1 MLHAMRLTLVAAS
14 LGVLLIPD
22 CALAQNDN
30 NSVETIVVTGTRI
43 PRPESEMA
51 NPVTSVS
58 SVEIEHSGTINL
70 TDYLKRI
77 PALTGSL
84 NDFQTSGYNTPA
96 SDDGSSLG
104 GLNLLDLR
112 NLGYVR
118 TLVLI
123 DGHRTVGQATGS
135 TAVDIDSI
143 PITMIDRIEVVTGGS
158 SAVYGADGVS
168 GVVNFVMKHNLEG
181 VTAKVQAGTS
191 QDGGGSKYLAAASV
205 GRDIDNGNGN
215 IALTFEDSYQDRLN
229 YTQRS
234 FTRGG
239 GYTAFVP
246 NPANPD
252 GTKPNIPANIPTNN
266 AQFVFSAPTGAID
279 TDLDGLPDF
288 LGNGQHFKLGTDVGG
303 GSAIGS
309 SGQPYANDLE
319 GDFLPI
325 EHRRIAQ
332 FEGDEQ
338 FSHWFKVST
347 ELKYAHVDTK
357 SYNIAPFDDDIMV
370 TAQNAFLPA
379 NVATAIANNGLGEG
393 ALSEDYLDMRESE
406 RVARDTYRGVL
417 DVSGAL
423 PLPEFM
429 HDAKYDVSYVYGK
442 TDINDVDENNRN
454 IDRFAAALDSV
465 IDPATGQP
473 TCRSNLDPSAIPPP
487 LRPYYGPGNN
497 YFSDT
502 QEWFPREFGTTF
514 TPGPNSGCVPYNP
527 FNPNFNNK
535 ASIAWMTQD
544 TDVKGYLSQQV
555 VNGFV
560 SFDFP
565 QVQDWG
571 FAKPVSFVFGG
582 EYRVETSKSTPE
594 AITEIPQLYWIGG
607 TLPVQ
612 GSFNVAE
619 AVGETSIPVL
629 ADKPFVKELTFDFA
643 GRLSSYSTAGDNQSW
658 KMDAVYSPFS
668 GIKLRGTDA
677 VAVRAPN
684 IGELFAP
691 NQQLFA
697 FVDDPCDAH
706 FIKQGTSFRA
716 ANCQALENALL
727 GPGAYKA
734 GVSDVQTDQT
744 TPNLIGGNENL
755 RPETA
760 RTQTLGIVI
769 QPDFLSD
776 FVATADWYR
785 VNISDA
791 IEAPDAQQ
799 VANECVDLS
808 TIVNPYCGE
817 VQRTASGNFPGSI
830 KEITTRQI
838 NVASFFTQGI
848 DLSVSYHANLDDW
861 FSSHLGSVDLHLIG
875 NHLDTISTTPLPGQ
889 APIQSAN
896 TFDGGVDAQPTPYWQ
911 MNLDTV
917 WNYDAWSVDYNVDWY
932 DGILNFE
939 RQAIHSEPNIAAAQ
953 FIHQPPHDVHSI
965 QVGYDIRE
973 GWNVYA
979 GINNLWY
986 QKPSIGNN
994 GLPVDPLGRFF
1005 YGGVKVD
1012 FNPF

>member
-1 MLHAMRLTLVAAS
+1 LATVASGAFFLS
-14 LGVLLIPD
+14 FSP
-22 CALAQNDN
+22 AFAQQDQG
-30 NSVETIVVTGTRI
+30 VETIVVTGSRI
-43 PRPESEMA
+43 PRPEVDNP
-51 NPVTSVS
+51 NPVVSVTAE
-58 SVEIEHSGTINL
+58 EIAHSGTLNL
-70 TDYLKRI
+70 TDYLMRI

-84 NDFQTSGYNTPA
+84 NDFATSGYNTPA
-96 SDDGSSLG
+96 SADGSSLG

-143 PITMIDRIEVVTGGS
+143 PITMIDRVEVVTGGS

-205 GRDIDNGNGN
+205 GHDIDNGNGN
-215 IALTFEDSYQDRLN
+215 IAFTFEDGYQDRLN

-234 FTRGG
+234 FTEVGG
-239 GYTAFVP
+239 FTAFVP
-246 NPANPD
+246 NPVNKR
-252 GTKPNIPANIPTNN
+252 GKIPNLPANIPTND
-266 AQFVFSAPTGAID
+266 AQFIFSAPTGAID
-279 TDLDGLPDF
+279 AYLTGMPNF
-288 LGNGQHFKLGTDVGG
+288 LGNGQRFNLGTNVGG

-309 SGQPYANDLE
+309 SGQPYANDLQ

-332 FEGDEQ
+332 FEGDEE
-338 FSHWFKVST
+338 FSKWFKVST

-357 SYNIAPFDDDIMV
+357 SANIAPYDDDIMI

-379 NVATAIANNGLGEG
+379 NVANAIAHNGLGLG
-393 ALSEDYLDMRESE
+393 ALSEDYLDLRESE

-429 HDAKYDVSYVYGK
+429 HDAKYDVSYVYGQ
-442 TDINDVDENNRN
+442 TDINDVEENNRN

-465 IDPATGQP
+465 IDPKTGQP
-473 TCRSNLDPSAIPPP
+473 VCRSNIDPGAIPPT
-487 LRPYYGPGNN
+487 LLQYYGPGNN

-502 QEWFPREFGTTF
+502 QYQWTPKQFGTTF
-514 TPGPNSGCVPYNP
+514 TPGPNSGCVAYNP
-527 FNPNFNNK
+527 FDPNYNNR
-535 ASIAWMTQD
+535 AAIAWMTQS
-544 TDVKGYLSQQV
+544 TDVSGFLSQQV
-555 VNGFV
+555 VSGFG
-560 SFDFP
+560 SFDLP

-571 FAKPVSFVFGG
+571 FAKPISFVFGG
-582 EYRVETSKSTPE
+582 EYRVETSKSSPDP
-594 AITEIPQLYWIGG
+594 ATEIPGLYWDGG
-607 TLPVQ
+607 TLPVE
-612 GSFNVAE
+612 GSFNVGE
-619 AVGETSIPVL
+619 AFGEASIPVI
-629 ADKPFVKELTFDFA
+629 ADKPLIKELTFDFA
-643 GRLSSYSTAGDNQSW
+643 GRVSSYSTAGDNQSW
-658 KMDAVYSPFS
+658 KIDGVYSPFS
-668 GIKLRGTDA
+668 FIKFRGTDA

-691 NQQLFA
+691 NQQLYA
-697 FVDDPCDAH
+697 FVDDPCDADYLG
-706 FIKQGTSFRA
+706 QGTKYRKP
-716 ANCQALENALL
+716 NCLAIENALL
-727 GPGAYKA
+727 GPGVYKSLHYA
-734 GVSDVQTDQT
+734 VQTDST
-744 TPNLIGGNENL
+744 TPNLIGGNEGL
-755 RPETA
+755 EPETA
-760 RTQTLGIVI
+760 RTQTLGVVI
-769 QPDFLSD
+769 QPDFIPD

-785 VNISDA
+785 VNITNA

-808 TIVNPYCGE
+808 TIANPYCAE

-848 DLSVSYHANLDDW
+848 DFSVTYHANLDDW
-861 FSSHLGSVDLHLIG
+861 FKSHLGSVDLHLIG
-875 NHLDTISTTPLPGQ
+875 NHLDSISTTPLPGQ
-889 APIQSAN
+889 AAIQSAN
-896 TFDGGVDAQPTPYWQ
+896 YAYGGVDGGATPYWQ
-911 MNLDTV
+911 FNLDAV

-932 DGILNFE
+932 DGVLNFS
-939 RQAIHSEPNIAAAQ
+939 RQQMYSEPNIVDKQ
-953 FIHQPPHDVHSI
+953 FLHQPAHDVHSI

-979 GINNLWY
+979 GIDNLWY